1 MARTGSLLSLLFQ
14 VTALCGLF
22 WLCNQLV
29 ELLALPIPAGV
40 VGLAILVLLLL
51 VRVVPERAVLAGS
64 SWLLGDLLLFFI
76 PPVVS
81 VIKYWV
87 LIREDGAMM
96 ISTLVLGTLVVLT
109 GTAWVVD
116 RVFALEKRLH
126 ERQPEEGAHV

>member
-1 MARTGSLLSLLFQ
+1 MARTGSILSLLFQ
-14 VTALCGLF
+14 VTALSGLF

-29 ELLALPIPAGV
+29 ERLALPIPAGV
-40 VGLAILVLLLL
+40 VGLVVLVLLLL

-116 RVFALEKRLH
+116 RVFALEKRLR
-126 ERQPEEGAHV
+126 ERQPGESAHV